1 MLEEF
6 MKLKPTRAI
15 DRLLTEHSIDKVY
28 LLYNTL
34 QYIFF
39 QKDKK

>member
-6 MKLKPTRAI
+6 LRLKPTRAI
-15 DRLLTEHSIDKVY
+15 DRLLSEHSLDKVY

-34 QYIFF
+34 Q
-39 QKDKK
+39 